1 MKLLLVDD
9 HPLVERGLRAVL
21 EHEPDFE
28 LAGYATSGQE
38 AMGLFS
44 RINPDMVL
52 LDLRL
57 PGESGLEVMRQ
68 IRALRADA
76 KCVILTSFST
86 LAEVR
91 VALEQGA
98 DGYVLKDALPQE
110 LLQALKLVASGRKY
124 YDPKAMETMVKAHG
138 DEVLSSLSEREIEVL
153 KELAAGRSNKQI
165 GERLFIAENTVKKH
179 VSSILVKLGLE
190 DRTQAAL
197 LAVKEGLVT

>member
-21 EHEPDFE
+21 EHEEGFDM
-28 LAGYATSGQE
+28 AGYATSGHE
-38 AMGLFS
+38 GLS
-44 RINPDMVL
+44 LYRQLRPDMVL

-68 IRALRADA
+68 IRSIDPDA

-91 VALEQGA
+91 AALEQGA
-98 DGYVLKDALPQE
+98 DGYVLKEALPQE

-138 DEVLSSLSEREIEVL
+138 EEVLAALSEREIEVL
-153 KELAAGRSNKQI
+153 KEIAAGKSNKQI
-165 GERLFIAENTVKKH
+165 GENLYIAENTVKKH
-179 VSSILVKLGLE
+179 VSSILVKLNLE

-197 LAVKEGLVT
+197 LAVKEGLV